1 MESERA
7 YLRKIKKYVIY
18 ILPLQNSNFTKHVL
32 HVHIKKDLLEAVYGV
47 FTKLYIVC
55 RKMLCQ

>member
-47 FTKLYIVC
+47 LLNYI
-55 RKMLCQ
+55 